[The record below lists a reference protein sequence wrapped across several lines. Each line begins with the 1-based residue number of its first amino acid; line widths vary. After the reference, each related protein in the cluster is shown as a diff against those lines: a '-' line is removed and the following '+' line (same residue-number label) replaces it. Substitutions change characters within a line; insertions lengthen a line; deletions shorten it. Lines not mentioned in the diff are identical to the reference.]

1 MTFHKK
7 VLRCVRSR
15 GDDGITWK
23 GGSAMGQAS
32 RRGGRGLHGQWTG
45 RSRRV
50 KWERGLCVYR
60 QRFRKVQEGFE
71 NEQVV
76 PFNCHTRGNLM
87 RNVG

>member
-32 RRGGRGLHGQWTG
+32 RRGSRGLHGQWTG

-50 KWERGLCVYR
+50 KWERGDFVCTGKDLGK
-60 QRFRKVQEGFE
+60 FRKDL
-71 NEQVV
+71 
-76 PFNCHTRGNLM
+76 RM
-87 RNVG
+87 SK